1 MTVKCRGCGAP
12 VLWLK
17 TESGK
22 SMPVDPEKV
31 MYWKVRGGKKR
42 IVTPNGETVACEL
55 SGDLQDA
62 TGMGYVPHWSTCP
75 KWKDFKKK

>member
-1 MTVKCRGCGAP
+1 MIDCKKC
-12 VLWLK
+12 
-17 TESGK
+17 
-22 SMPVDPEKV
+22 
-31 MYWKVRGGKKR
+31 
-42 IVTPNGETVACEL
+42 ETCEL